1 MNKLFLLICTIML
14 CVQMQAQEKLHYW
27 NDSDAYLQDQATLIF
42 EQAYKI
48 FAAYPPDVTVGDE
61 RKMALYALDALLHD
75 TRIDHGTAFIS
86 YLERITGNIAVE
98 LQKSKPSGREIRFFR
113 CYNDGFIIKT
123 ATVTVGIDLVRG
135 GTADKPFIGK
145 SVIRTLVDQC
155 DILFISHGH
164 GDHTDP
170 VVIDMFLEQ
179 GKKVIVPEDFKKDT
193 SPRLHVLRGTQP
205 IRETISIPA
214 KNTGLLQDVRND
226 GSRKDASLSVFA
238 YPGQQGAMMN
248 NVYLITLPEGQTIM
262 HTGDQDY
269 KEDIGVQIKRNN
281 IKVDILLVQCWM
293 MPMNKF
299 VSEVN
304 PSLIILGHENEMGH
318 TIDHREAYW
327 LTFRRMSE
335 VKIPYIVMAWGES
348 VEWK

>member
-1 MNKLFLLICTIML
+1 MNKLFLLIGTIML
-14 CVQMQAQEKLHYW
+14 CIQLQAQEKLHYW
-27 NDSDAYLQDQATLIF
+27 NDSAAYLQDQAALIF
-42 EQAYKI
+42 EQACKVL
-48 FAAYPPDVTVGDE
+48 AAYPPGITVGDE

-75 TRIDHGTAFIS
+75 TRMDHGTAFLS

-98 LQKSKPSGREIRFFR
+98 LQKSKPSDRNIRFFR
-113 CYNDGFIIKT
+113 CYNDGFIIQT
-123 ATVTVGIDLVRG
+123 ATVTVAIDLVRG
-135 GTADKPFIGK
+135 GTADKPFV
-145 SVIRTLVDQC
+145 SNSLIRTLVEQC
-155 DILFISHGH
+155 DILFISHAH

-193 SPRLHVLRGTQP
+193 PSRLHILRGTQP
-205 IRETISIPA
+205 VRETIHLPA
-214 KNTGLLQDVRND
+214 KNT
-226 GSRKDASLSVFA
+226 SLAVFA
-238 YPGQQGAMMN
+238 YPGQQGAMAN

-269 KEDIGVQIKRNN
+269 KEDIGVQISRNN
-281 IKVDILLVQCWM
+281 IKVDVLLVQCWM

-299 VSEVN
+299 VSEVK

-348 VEWK
+348 IELK